1 MRGSRIIVVA
11 IVVLMAVLPIVAG
24 KKKKKDKGGD
34 ESAAAPTADVVA
46 YVEGAQVS
54 LTQVDESIQGQLSK
68 VRTEEYNLRRTSLNR
83 LIDEMLL
90 ESEAKTRGVAVDEL
104 IKTEIDAKAGEITDQ
119 EIQRFYDANKSRNRS
134 IKGKTLEQVTP
145 MIRQTLEQQ
154 KAASRRR
161 AYVSELRAQS
171 DVKVML
177 QPPRAK
183 VSVPEGEPAK
193 GPEDA
198 PIVVVEFSDYQCPYC
213 KRAEVTVNQVLAE
226 YGDKIRLVFRDYP
239 LAFHDRAVPAA
250 VAARCAGEQDK
261 YWEYHDNLIEINGNL
276 SDEDLR
282 KRAQDTQLEMEAFT
296 ACYDSNEVEPVVQA
310 SMKDASALG
319 VTGTPTFFINGR
331 MLVGA
336 KPFEEFKAVIDEEL
350 SFAETDAGA
359 GG

>member
-11 IVVLMAVLPIVAG
+11 VVVLMAVLPIAAG
-24 KKKKKDKGGD
+24 KKKKKDKDG
-34 ESAAAPTADVVA
+34 ERAAAPTADVVA

-54 LTQVDESIQGQLSK
+54 LAQIDESIQGQLSK
-68 VRTEEYNLRRTSLNR
+68 VRTEEYNLRRASLNQ

-90 ESEAKTRGVAVDEL
+90 ESEAKTRGVTVDEL
-104 IKTEIDAKAGEITDQ
+104 IKTEIEAKAGEITDQ
-119 EIQRFYDANKSRNRS
+119 EIQRFYDANKNRNRS

-154 KAASRRR
+154 KVASRRR

-171 DVKVML
+171 DVKVTL

-183 VSVPEGEPAK
+183 VPIPEGEPTK

-198 PIVVVEFSDYQCPYC
+198 PIVMVEFSDYQCPYC
-213 KRAEVTVNQVLAE
+213 KRAEATVTKVLEE

-239 LAFHDRAVPAA
+239 LAFHDRGVPAA
-250 VAARCAGEQDK
+250 VAARCAGKQDK
-261 YWEYHDNLIEINGNL
+261 YWEYHDNLTKINGNL
-276 SDEDLR
+276 SDDDLR
-282 KRAQDTQLEMEAFT
+282 KRAQDIQLDMEAFT
-296 ACYDSNEVEPVVQA
+296 ACYDSNEIEPVVQA
-310 SMKDASALG
+310 SMEEAAALG

-336 KPFEEFKAVIDEEL
+336 KPFEEFKEIIDEEL
-350 SFAETDAGA
+350 SFAETDPAAGS
-359 GG
+359 

>member
-24 KKKKKDKGGD
+24 KKKKKDKG
-34 ESAAAPTADVVA
+34 ESAAAPTADVAA

-54 LTQVDESIQGQLSK
+54 LAQIDESIQGQLSK
-68 VRTEEYNLRRTSLNR
+68 VRTEEYTLRRTALNQ

-90 ESEAKTRGVAVDEL
+90 ENEAKTRGVAVDEL
-104 IKTEIDAKAGEITDQ
+104 IKTEVDAKAGEVTEQ
-119 EIQRFYDANKSRNRS
+119 EIQRFYDANKGRNRS
-134 IKGKTLEQVTP
+134 IQGKSLEQVTP

-161 AYVSELRAQS
+161 VYVSELRAQS

-183 VSVPEGEPAK
+183 VSIPEGEPTK

-198 PIVVVEFSDYQCPYC
+198 PIVMVEFSDYQCPYC
-213 KRAEVTVNQVLAE
+213 KRAEATVTKVLEE
-226 YGDKIRLVFRDYP
+226 YGDKIHLVFRDYP
-239 LAFHDRAVPAA
+239 LAFHDRGVPAA
-250 VAARCAGEQDK
+250 VAARCAGKQDK
-261 YWEYHDNLIEINGNL
+261 YWEYHDNLTEINGNL

-282 KRAQDTQLEMEAFT
+282 KRAQDLQLEMEAFT
-296 ACYDSNEVEPVVQA
+296 ACYDSNEFEPVVQA
-310 SMKDASALG
+310 SMQDASALG

-336 KPFEEFKAVIDEEL
+336 KPFQEFKAVIDEEL
-350 SFAETDAGA
+350 AFAETDAGT

>member
-24 KKKKKDKGGD
+24 KKKKKDKDD
-34 ESAAAPTADVVA
+34 ERTAAPTADVVA
-46 YVEGAQVS
+46 YVEGTQVS
-54 LTQVDESIQGQLSK
+54 LGQVDASIQGQLSK
-68 VRTEEYNLRRTSLNR
+68 VRTDEYNLRRTSLNQ

-90 ESEAKTRGVAVDEL
+90 ESEAKTRGVSIDEL
-104 IKTEIDAKAGEITDQ
+104 IKTEIEAKAGEITDQ

-145 MIRQTLEQQ
+145 MIRKTLEQQ
-154 KAASRRR
+154 KVASRRR

-183 VSVPEGEPAK
+183 VPVPEGEPAK

-213 KRAEVTVNQVLAE
+213 KRAEVTVDQVLAE

-250 VAARCAGEQDK
+250 VAARCAGKQDK
-261 YWEYHDNLIEINGNL
+261 YWEYHGNLTKINGNL

-282 KRAQDTQLEMEAFT
+282 KRAQDLQLDMEAFT
-296 ACYDSNEVEPVVQA
+296 ACYDSNEFEPVVQA
-310 SMKDASALG
+310 SMQEASALG

-350 SFAETDAGA
+350 SFAETEAKSGS
-359 GG
+359 